1 MASHKFDTA
10 MTRESL
16 YKRGFVWYGDEAVAF
31 MYGDGTYSLLLPRDV
46 LCYYPYYS
54 ASYCGLSKIRALTED
69 VSLLLL
75 KHWRHKMF
83 GGEMS
88 DEEVAKAKEK
98 ERYLFSPTFSVV
110 GNERASMFSD
120 DTLSYLKTSAV
131 GIPLVS
137 RQTEVRAVRQYISDD
152 SKFEKRCRKTV
163 AYDFYLHD
171 IGTRVRISWYLEA
184 TKQKK
189 FFIVRFVDV
198 PPNITSNK
206 NRFDGRMPRTKG
218 TKSRDVRTPTF
229 VQRPL
234 EKEVAGMLV
243 QYGDLDKVER
253 QWFIKEQYWAFP
265 CQCGNRPLVC
275 GEDDVRL
282 FRKEEGVGD
291 IFEML
296 DARAYAVDTTM
307 DPESVVNTIAVQDAL
322 NATDSDDFVHRYPQP
337 ITEILLN
344 DRDAKEVID
353 QLEKEFPIR
362 YYGDYFRE
370 SGPTF
375 EELARAVQRAERG
388 AVEFWYSDKALLSGH
403 WRDSAPKTYLKG
415 KYEWK

>member
-10 MTRESL
+10 LTRECL

-54 ASYCGLSKIRALTED
+54 ASYCGLSKIRALAEG

-88 DEEVAKAKEK
+88 DEEVAKAKEE
-98 ERYLFSPTFSVV
+98 ERYLFSPTFSMV
-110 GNERASMFSD
+110 GKERESMFSD
-120 DTLSYLKTSAV
+120 DTLSYLKMSAV

-137 RQTEVRAVRQYISDD
+137 RQTEVRAVRQYISNDNM
-152 SKFEKRCRKTV
+152 FEKRCRKTV
-163 AYDFYLHD
+163 DYDFYLHD
-171 IGTRVRISWYLEA
+171 VGTPTRISWYMEA

-198 PPNITSNK
+198 PPNITDCKSY
-206 NRFDGRMPRTKG
+206 FDGRMPRIKG
-218 TKSRDVRTPTF
+218 TKPRDVRTPTF

-253 QWFIKEQYWAFP
+253 QWFTEEQYWAFP
-265 CQCGNRPLVC
+265 RQRGNRPLVC
-275 GEDDVRL
+275 GEDDVHL
-282 FRKEEGVGD
+282 FRKEEDVGD
-291 IFEML
+291 IFSLL
-296 DARAYAVDTTM
+296 DSHAYAVDTTM
-307 DPESVVNTIAVQDAL
+307 DPESVVNTIAVQNAL
-322 NATDSDDFVHRYPQP
+322 NATDNDNRIHRYPQP
-337 ITEILLN
+337 IAEILLN

-353 QLEKEFPIR
+353 QLEKEFPLR
-362 YYGDYFRE
+362 SYGDYYYE

-375 EELARAVQRAERG
+375 EGLARVVQRDEHG
-388 AVEFWYSDKALLSGH
+388 AVEFWRSDKALLSGH

>member
-88 DEEVAKAKEK
+88 NEEVAKAKEE
-98 ERYLFSPTFSVV
+98 ERYLFSPTFSMV
-110 GNERASMFSD
+110 GKERESMFSD
-120 DTLSYLKTSAV
+120 DTLSYLKVSDV

-137 RQTEVRAVRQYISDD
+137 RRTEVRAVRQYIIND
-152 SKFEKRCRKTV
+152 STREKRCCKTV
-163 AYDFYLHD
+163 DYDFHAHSR
-171 IGTRVRISWYLEA
+171 GTPEMISWYLEA

-189 FFIVRFVDV
+189 LFIVRYVEL
-198 PPNITSNK
+198 PPNITDSV
-206 NRFDGRMPRTKG
+206 RHFYGRMPRVKG
-218 TKSRDVRTPTF
+218 TRDRDVRTPKF
-229 VQRPL
+229 VQNPL
-234 EKEVAGMLV
+234 SKDIAGMLI
-243 QYGDLDKVER
+243 QYGDLDKIER
-253 QWFIKEQYWAFP
+253 QWFTKMIFWSFP
-265 CQCGNRPLVC
+265 QQLSGYPMVY
-275 GEDDVRL
+275 GEDDVHL
-282 FRKEEGVGD
+282 FRKREDCDD
-291 IFEML
+291 IFESL
-296 DARAYAVDTTM
+296 DSNAYAIDTKL
-307 DPESVVNTIAVQDAL
+307 DPESISNVIAVQKAI
-322 NATDSDDFVHRYPQP
+322 DSDDDSPLHRYPQP
-337 ITEILLN
+337 VAEILLN

-353 QLEKEFPIR
+353 QLERELPLGYVR
-362 YYGDYFRE
+362 EYYSDRDFDLNQL
-370 SGPTF
+370 T
-375 EELARAVQRAERG
+375 RAVQRAERG